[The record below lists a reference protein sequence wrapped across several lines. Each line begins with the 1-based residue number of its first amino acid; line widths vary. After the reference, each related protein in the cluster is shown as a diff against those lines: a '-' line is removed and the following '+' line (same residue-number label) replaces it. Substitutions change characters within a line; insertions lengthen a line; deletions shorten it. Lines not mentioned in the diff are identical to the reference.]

1 MGRGS
6 DGGDV
11 CMVFFLQIV
20 LTALVVVWGMRLA
33 IFLLLRLISAL
44 SFLVPSLCFEL
55 QDSVSR
61 NSDNLHMLVVSD
73 WNVVAASF
81 KQDTCMGQRPA
92 VWWQT
97 GQSVEVCCILVTS
110 GWFFFLDASSVF
122 SWLCVA
128 QRFLTLGWEALTSEE
143 NLISADLLLAQY
155 CNSSS
160 DCHTGAVWN

>member
-73 WNVVAASF
+73 
-81 KQDTCMGQRPA
+81 
-92 VWWQT
+92 
-97 GQSVEVCCILVTS
+97 
-110 GWFFFLDASSVF
+110 
-122 SWLCVA
+122 
-128 QRFLTLGWEALTSEE
+128 
-143 NLISADLLLAQY
+143 
-155 CNSSS
+155 
-160 DCHTGAVWN
+160 